1 MQTNEKHSY
10 RSPELEIFEMI
21 VENCIAA
28 SIEDPIENPEQDW

>member
-10 RSPELEIFEMI
+10 HSPELEIFEMI